1 MISVG
6 DEAAEHRQT
15 CRIALIVVE
24 YSVPDVLDPLLES
37 YPGPS
42 SKPRKGHMRRVE
54 WNAKNLSLNAKAP
67 VTGRDV
73 NALGDEIGKAVAR
86 QMFRD
91 AEERPPR
98 CPATML
104 LGLT

>member
-6 DEAAEHRQT
+6 DEATEHRRT
-15 CRIALIVVE
+15 CRIALIVLE
-24 YSVPDVLDPLLES
+24 YSAPDVLDPLAEF
-37 YPGPS
+37 YPGPA

-67 VTGRDV
+67 VTGADV
-73 NALGDEIGKAVAR
+73 NALGDEIGRAVAL

-91 AEERPPR
+91 PL
-98 CPATML
+98 ATML
-104 LGLT
+104 IGLT

>member
-15 CRIALIVVE
+15 CTVSIVVT
-24 YSVPDVLDPLLES
+24 YSCADVLDPLEES
-37 YPGPS
+37 YSGPA
-42 SKPRKGHMRRVE
+42 SKPRKGHMRRLE
-54 WNAKNLSLNAKAP
+54 WHAKNLALSAKAP
-67 VTGRDV
+67 VTGQDV
-73 NALGDEIGKAVAR
+73 KALGAEIGDAVAM